1 MTVLEVL
8 EQAKT
13 LSPRER
19 QELAKL
25 LIDTLEVEA
34 VTTATTEGPTNAEPW
49 GTRLVQLLQQVE
61 VADWGNPNLEN
72 PVEALQALRH
82 QEHAQLEGYWSDD
95 K

>member
-72 PVEALQALRH
+72 PVEAL
-82 QEHAQLEGYWSDD
+82 
-95 K
+95 